1 MRRLDESVE
10 PYNADLSIVV
20 PCYNEEESLP
30 VFYENVSEI
39 LHGIG
44 CTYKLLLIDDGSRDK
59 TLDVMRALSERD
71 KNVEYYSLSRNFG
84 KESAMYAGLSHAKGN
99 YVAVMDADMQDPPSL
114 LPEMI
119 SILDRGEYDSV
130 ATRRAT
136 RKGEPVIRSWFAK
149 QFYKIINSISDAEI
163 VDGARD
169 FRLMTRKMV
178 NAVLSMSEYNRFSKG
193 IFGWVG
199 FRTYWLSYDNIERV
213 AGNTK
218 WSFRKLFRYALDG
231 IVIFSDTPIRIIP
244 VVGIVMLILSLLLM
258 VVLGNALSDT
268 VSPWQYLPICIS
280 LLIGGV
286 QLFFIGV
293 IGYYVAKIYGE
304 VKHRPHYIIKETNMD
319 M

>member
-1 MRRLDESVE
+1 MS
-10 PYNADLSIVV
+10 
-20 PCYNEEESLP
+20 
-30 VFYENVSEI
+30 YELI
-39 LHGIG
+39 LVN
-44 CTYKLLLIDDGSRDK
+44 DGSSDDTLQIIRDIAANDP
-59 TLDVMRALSERD
+59 DVKYISF
-71 KNVEYYSLSRNFG
+71 SRNFG
-84 KESAMYAGLSHAKGN
+84 KESAMYVGLSHAKGK

-119 SILDRGEYDSV
+119 SILNQGEYDSV

-178 NAVLSMSEYNRFSKG
+178 DSVLQMSEYNRFSKG

-199 FRTYWLSYDNIERV
+199 FRTCWLSYDNIERV

-218 WSFRKLFRYALDG
+218 WSFLKLFRYAVDG
-231 IVIFSDTPIRIIP
+231 IVIFSDTPIKIIP
-244 VVGIVMLILSLLLM
+244 VVGIVMLVLSLLLM
-258 VVLGNALSDT
+258 VVFGIGFSVVVT
-268 VSPWQYLPICIS
+268 PWHYLPICIS

-286 QLFFIGV
+286 QLFFTGV
-293 IGYYVAKIYGE
+293 LGYYVAKIYGE
-304 VKHRPHYIIKETNMD
+304 VKHRPHYIIKETNID